1 MSTAPHARAC
11 PACGHLSARFAFD
24 TAGFVHVRC
33 GRCDTLFVAELPP
46 PDAVEATYLAP
57 DYHSTAEGQEARMRA
72 EADARAAVLRKF
84 GCRDVLEI
92 GCGPGHFLDAVR
104 DLGMQVEGV
113 DRARTAASPRERGHL
128 IHDCWLQDLE
138 PVTPRFDAVAMWE
151 VIEHVPDPKA
161 MLLAARKW
169 LRPGGFLA
177 LSTPS
182 SSGLP
187 ARALGSRF
195 PMVCPP
201 DHLALFS
208 RRGLEALL
216 GAAHFDPVRWTSFSG
231 LGRDQLRRG
240 FQRFLLGA
248 TLPGRALASGLAVA
262 AELPVQL
269 MDRAGLGSAFEVY
282 AVAGRD

>member
-1 MSTAPHARAC
+1 MSAQDARAC
-11 PACGHLSARFAFD
+11 PACGLERSHYAFEI
-24 TAGFVHVRC
+24 AGFVHVRC
-33 GRCDTLFVAELPP
+33 DRCDTLFVAVLPP
-46 PDAVEATYLAP
+46 PDRVEATYLAP
-57 DYHSTAEGQEARMRA
+57 DYHSSADGQESRMRA
-72 EADARAAVLRKF
+72 EGDARATILRKF

-104 DLGMQVEGV
+104 ELGMRVEGV
-113 DRARTAASPRERGHL
+113 DRARTAAGPRARGHT
-128 IHDCWLQDLE
+128 IHDCWLQDLA
-138 PVTPRFDAVAMWE
+138 PVEARFDAVAMWE

-231 LGRDQLRRG
+231 LGREQLRRG

-248 TLPGRALASGLAVA
+248 TLLGRALAGGLAAA
-262 AELPVQL
+262 AELPVRL

-282 AVAGRD
+282 AVARD